1 LARPLLAAA
10 LVGGSAAC
18 ASLPSRPPPEAAERV
33 RRAGSYSA
41 SLRVTLKGPELR
53 GRTSA
58 LVAFRR
64 PDRLRIEVPGPSG
77 ARLIAVSEGG
87 RLAAVF
93 PGDRAFFE
101 GSAGPADLEALL
113 GIALAPSEV
122 IDLLVG
128 APSAR
133 LREYRAGWKNG
144 LPRRVHAVLPDG
156 AKLDVTVL
164 EADLDPPLPDA
175 AFAVP
180 AHAGYRRVQADE
192 ARTLWEQGSRR

>member
-180 AHAGYRRVQADE
+180 AHAGYRRVQAAE